1 MPAAGTVKTRRPG
14 HGRSD
19 YCDVRC
25 EPAVRIV
32 RTVSVGVRRSCFV
45 ERPLRHD
52 EWFGAALSAGA
63 LDSRHAHAPDTASP
77 GVGDSRDVRWQR
89 PAGHQLAQI
98 VRRCRFGV
106 LRGGRF
112 GSRPRRQRHQ
122 PEDARTH
129 VVVLFPE
136 FRKLVG
142 DHERPG
148 SVLAIFSGARS
159 AVFLSLRRAL
169 LLGGVAAFQFSGF
182 PLTFG
187 GGQPFSFRGFPLTF
201 GSSQPFSFRRG
212 CALTFCCRFFLDAA
226 PLGAL
231 ALDEGF
237 RLQSPA
243 LGFKPS
249 PFFLARP
256 FGRGCS
262 FGFEPTSFL
271 LPFPLGRRFRLFA
284 QPLGLAF
291 AGGCGFCFETASL
304 RVLCPFGGELGFEL
318 APLVLAGAL
327 GRCLRFRFCFLP
339 FLFARPLRRRLGLRF
354 ESLALFL
361 AGLFRSRLG
370 SSGFRFQTFPFLF
383 ARLLRGSLRRRLG
396 FLALFLACARSGG
409 SGLRLGLLSFLFTRP
424 LRGGLGFRFEAFPL
438 LFARLLRDN
447 LRRGLGFLALF
458 LACARGDRSS
468 FCLRSLPFFVAGAS
482 RGRGRLGL
490 RVCARAVGFSLL
502 LIGLDLELLRALTL
516 GSRRRLEPSVLFLH
530 LPPFGLTLFLGR
542 TALFLRGLNRQRHAR
557 DERRTARDSPR
568 GGSSLRVRI
577 DGASLRRH
585 SNGDAHAD
593 SSGCGGAGASAAAGA
608 GTSHS
613 DFLNASARLLRSC
626 DAGTG
631 SSP

>member
-1 MPAAGTVKTRRPG
+1 MTPATCGGSVQPAISSRRSSGGAGSASCAAGA
-14 HGRSD
+14 S
-19 YCDVRC
+19 VR
-25 EPAVRIV
+25 
-32 RTVSVGVRRSCFV
+32 
-45 ERPLRHD
+45 
-52 EWFGAALSAGA
+52 
-63 LDSRHAHAPDTASP
+63 AHAASGINRKTP
-77 GVGDSRDVRWQR
+77 GPTWS
-89 PAGHQLAQI
+89 
-98 VRRCRFGV
+98 
-106 LRGGRF
+106 
-112 GSRPRRQRHQ
+112 
-122 PEDARTH
+122 
-129 VVVLFPE
+129 VLFPE
-136 FRKLVG
+136 FRKLVA

-187 GGQPFSFRGFPLTF
+187 GGQPFSFPAHAA
-201 GSSQPFSFRRG
+201 QPFSFRRG
-212 CALTFCCRFFLDAA
+212 CALAFCCRFFLDAA

-231 ALDEGF
+231 TLDEGF

-243 LGFKPS
+243 LGFEPS

-271 LPFPLGRRFRLFA
+271 LPFPLGRRLRLFA

-291 AGGCGFCFETASL
+291 AGGCRFCFETASL

-327 GRCLRFRFCFLP
+327 GRRLRFRFCFLP

-383 ARLLRGSLRRRLG
+383 ARLLRGSLRRSLG
-396 FLALFLACARSGG
+396 FLALFLACARGGG

-424 LRGGLGFRFEAFPL
+424 LRGDLGFRFEAFPL

-447 LRRGLGFLALF
+447 LRRSLGFLALF

-542 TALFLRGLNRQRHAR
+542 TVLFLRGLNRQRYAR
-557 DERRTARDSPR
+557 DERRRRRIHRGSALRCASGSTALRCAATRTERPKQTLPVVAVRVPQRLPAR
-568 GGSSLRVRI
+568 GLRI
-577 DGASLRRH
+577 QIS
-585 SNGDAHAD
+585 
-593 SSGCGGAGASAAAGA
+593 
-608 GTSHS
+608 
-613 DFLNASARLLRSC
+613 
-626 DAGTG
+626 
-631 SSP
+631 